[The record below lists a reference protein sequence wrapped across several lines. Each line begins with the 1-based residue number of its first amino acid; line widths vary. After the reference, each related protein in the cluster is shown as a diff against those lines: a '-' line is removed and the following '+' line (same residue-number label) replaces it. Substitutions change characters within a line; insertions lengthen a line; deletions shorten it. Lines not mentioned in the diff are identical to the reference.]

1 MDEEAT
7 IASLALHIVVS
18 PILDQIEQKNLA
30 AGQTLRS
37 AFHKVEKE
45 NPGFTQDFLGGLV
58 DAEKATVNL
67 TEALLRLACSDV
79 EGETSKTIY

>member
-37 AFHKVEKE
+37 AFHKVNLNMRILSLIEM
-45 NPGFTQDFLGGLV
+45 D
-58 DAEKATVNL
+58 TVYRCHV
-67 TEALLRLACSDV
+67 T
-79 EGETSKTIY
+79 